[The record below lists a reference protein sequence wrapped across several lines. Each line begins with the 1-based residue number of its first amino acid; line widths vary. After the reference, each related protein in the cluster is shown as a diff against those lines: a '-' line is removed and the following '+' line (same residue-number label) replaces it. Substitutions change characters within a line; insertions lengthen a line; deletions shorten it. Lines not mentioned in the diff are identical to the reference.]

1 MKQRIAV
8 LAGLI
13 VVLLTAHIP
22 VFRAGFVWD
31 DTALVLRDPLI
42 RSWRL
47 IPEGFQHFLFLDAT
61 ASNFYRPLQRLTYAM
76 EYWACIFNP
85 TPYHVTNVLLHAVA
99 SVALFAFALAL
110 LRLYGIAEQRR
121 LIVASIST
129 AAWALHPVHSAVVD
143 YVAGRADSLAA
154 IFGFVGLYFA
164 IRALALEGRA
174 AWKFHALTAVALLA
188 SALSKESGLNF
199 AVLWIA
205 LLLQQ
210 RRWRALVP
218 ASTAIAFTF
227 TIYFSLRMQAGDA
240 QVPRLTPPAPLLVR
254 PIIAA
259 RAIAEYAGLL
269 IAPINLRMDRD
280 VESHPWGFSEASMA
294 AASWRELQTVAGVA
308 LFGTIVIWLVR
319 VRKRNPATF
328 MLLILAMISYLPI
341 CGLFALNATVAEHWI
356 YLPSAFLVVALVNQ
370 FAQMTNHR
378 NDLLL
383 WKLATVVS
391 LWIALLSMRTFF
403 RAEDWKDQ
411 RTFLERTIA
420 TGSDSTRML
429 INLAALEISDGH
441 LDRAESLLRRALAK
455 EPGQPF
461 ALVNLATVAL
471 KKNDLTTARN
481 LIEQARKNPVSEA
494 QAQEI
499 LVAVENRQ
507 DGEIDLARLRLA
519 AHTGPPAWPIER
531 RYVRALDENGRTG
544 GAVAELKAVLQID
557 WYRAESWQLLSACL
571 AKLDRKSEAALAL
584 AEARAYDVHLGR
596 H

>member
-1 MKQRIAV
+1 MKQRTIV
-8 LAGLI
+8 LAALI
-13 VVLLTAHIP
+13 VGLLTAHIP
-22 VFRAGFVWD
+22 AFRAGFVWD

-61 ASNFYRPLQRLTYAM
+61 ASNFYRPLQRLSYAM

-85 TPYHVTNVLLHAVA
+85 TLYHVTNLLLHAVA
-99 SVALFAFALAL
+99 AGAFFAFALAL
-110 LRLYGIAEQRR
+110 LRLYGMVEQRR

-154 IFGFVGLYFA
+154 IFGFVGLNLA

-174 AWKFHALTAVALLA
+174 AWKFHALTAIALLA
-188 SALSKESGLNF
+188 SALSKESGLIF

-205 LLLQQ
+205 LLFLQ
-210 RRWRALVP
+210 RRWGTLLP

-227 TIYFSLRMQAGDA
+227 TIYSTLRIQAGDA
-240 QVPRLTPPAPLLVR
+240 YIPHLTPPAPLLVR

-308 LFGTIVIWLVR
+308 LFGAILIWLVR
-319 VRKRNPATF
+319 VRKHDPATF
-328 MLLILAMISYLPI
+328 TLLILATISYLPI
-341 CGLFALNATVAEHWI
+341 SGLFALNATVAEHWI
-356 YLPSAFLVVALVNQ
+356 YLPSAFLVVAVVNQ
-370 FAQMTNHR
+370 ITQLTYGRDNRLA
-378 NDLLL
+378 
-383 WKLATVVS
+383 WKLAVVAS
-391 LWIALLSMRTFF
+391 LWIALLSVRTFF
-403 RAEDWKDQ
+403 RAQDWKNQ

-429 INLAALEISDGH
+429 INLGALEISDGH

-461 ALVNLATVAL
+461 ALVNLAAVAL
-471 KKNDLTTARN
+471 KKNDLATARN
-481 LIEQARKNPVSEA
+481 LIEQARKNPVSGA

-499 LVAVENRQ
+499 LAAVENRQ
-507 DGEIDLARLRLA
+507 DGKIDLARLRLA
-519 AHTGPPAWPIER
+519 AHTGPPAWPVER
-531 RYVRALDENGRTG
+531 CYVRALDQTGRTS
-544 GAVAELKAVLQID
+544 GAVAELQTVLQTN
-557 WYRAESWQLLSACL
+557 WYRAESWQLLSDCL

-584 AEARAYDVHLGR
+584 AHARAYDVHLDR

>member
-1 MKQRIAV
+1 MKQRITV
-8 LAGLI
+8 LAALF

-22 VFRAGFVWD
+22 AFRAGLVWD

-61 ASNFYRPLQRLTYAM
+61 ASNFYRPLQRLTYVV
-76 EYWACIFNP
+76 EYWAFIFNP
-85 TPYHVTNVLLHAVA
+85 TAYHLTNVLLHATA
-99 SVALFAFALAL
+99 AAAFFAFTLAL
-110 LRLYGIAEQRR
+110 LHLYGLGEQRR
-121 LIVASIST
+121 LIVASISA

-154 IFGFVGLYFA
+154 IFGFFGLYLA
-164 IRALALEGRA
+164 IRGLALEDRA

-188 SALSKESGLNF
+188 SALSKEGGLIF
-199 AVLWIA
+199 AALWIG

-210 RRWRALVP
+210 RRWHVLGP
-218 ASTAIAFTF
+218 ASIAIAFTF
-227 TIYFSLRMQAGDA
+227 TIYFTLRIQAGDA

-259 RAIAEYAGLL
+259 RAMAEYAGLL

-280 VESHPWGFSEASMA
+280 VESHPWGFSHASMA

-308 LFGTIVIWLVR
+308 LFSAIVIWLIR

-328 MLLILAMISYLPI
+328 TLLILAMISYVPV

-356 YLPSAFLVVALVNQ
+356 YLPSAFVVVAVVNQ
-370 FAQMTNHR
+370 FAQLTR
-378 NDLLL
+378 GRSDRLA
-383 WKLATVVS
+383 WKIATIAG
-391 LWIALLSMRTFF
+391 LWIIFLSVRTFS
-403 RAEDWKDQ
+403 RAQDWKDQ

-420 TGSDSTRML
+420 AGSDSARML
-429 INLAALEISDGH
+429 INLGALEMSDGH
-441 LDRAESLLRRALAK
+441 FDRAESLLQRALAK

-461 ALVNLATVAL
+461 ALVNLAAVAL

-481 LIEQARKNPVSEA
+481 LLERACKNPVSAA

-499 LVAVENRQ
+499 LAAVEKRQ

-519 AHTGPPAWPIER
+519 AHSGPPAWPIER
-531 RYVRALDENGRTG
+531 HYVRALDQNGRTG
-544 GAVAELKAVLQID
+544 GAVAELQAVLETD
-557 WYRAESWQLLSACL
+557 WYRAESWQLLSDCL
-571 AKLDRKSEAALAL
+571 AKLDHKSEAGLAL